1 MSKFKYSI
9 CVANLNMGNT
19 IIQAL
24 SSVLDALDQR
34 FEMVVVDDGSSDDSI
49 EKLELL
55 KSKYANLRTIYL
67 EKDKNRTLA
76 KTRNISVE
84 AAEGEYCL
92 MHIDCD
98 DFWYPFLMDFVKVFH
113 LIENVKKTDFLLKG
127 HQVNMGK
134 KDFLIKNG
142 PYKFGHMVE
151 DRDMWLRMAKLNALV
166 PLEHVIFRTRMPLS
180 RKQKLQKKFILTG
193 TILRD
198 EIRTG
203 NKYLYYVTNIWRN
216 YMNQPLDLRMYK
228 VLIFPFCY
236 MKAKKLGPI
245 ENMKSDPLWEDLVAA
260 PVKNAKTLFEM
271 YHDLGQEIDE
281 KTLTPAAVWIFSHNS
296 RQEKIENLPR
306 TLSPQN

>member
-1 MSKFKYSI
+1 
-9 CVANLNMGNT
+9 
-19 IIQAL
+19 
-24 SSVLDALDQR
+24 
-34 FEMVVVDDGSSDDSI
+34 
-49 EKLELL
+49 
-55 KSKYANLRTIYL
+55 
-67 EKDKNRTLA
+67 
-76 KTRNISVE
+76 
-84 AAEGEYCL
+84 
-92 MHIDCD
+92 
-98 DFWYPFLMDFVKVFH
+98 
-113 LIENVKKTDFLLKG
+113 
-127 HQVNMGK
+127 MGK